1 MEPANQQEAMIME
14 MIKETALKTAAAEE
28 EAVDAEIA
36 ALEKLDEDDF
46 EVIRERR
53 RKQLQAQAKKKQE
66 YAAMGHGEYQEI
78 GDQAD
83 FFKVMNGKSPRVM
96 CHFYTPSNPH
106 CPIVDEHFNLL
117 AKKHPECRIC
127 KINAEKAPYL
137 CEKLMVVVMPTI
149 VLVMGGQVVHK
160 IEGFDEMGGF
170 ENFSTDY
177 FEWYLGNWKIIDHDG
192 EMPENP
198 LKAGQ
203 AFNGKKFSIE
213 RESKNNIRSSDFGR
227 EDGEEFYEED

>member
-1 MEPANQQEAMIME
+1 
-14 MIKETALKTAAAEE
+14 
-28 EAVDAEIA
+28 
-36 ALEKLDEDDF
+36 
-46 EVIRERR
+46 
-53 RKQLQAQAKKKQE
+53 
-66 YAAMGHGEYQEI
+66 
-78 GDQAD
+78 
-83 FFKVMNGKSPRVM
+83 
-96 CHFYTPSNPH
+96 
-106 CPIVDEHFNLL
+106 
-117 AKKHPECRIC
+117 
-127 KINAEKAPYL
+127 
-137 CEKLMVVVMPTI
+137 MPTI